1 MSASA
6 LLQKIDSI
14 RIPVPNLETGL
25 AFYRDQLG
33 HVLIWRL
40 PHGAGLR
47 MPGSNAEIVLV
58 PAGDDLQVNFQVA
71 SADTAAERFSEAGG
85 KVLLEPFNT
94 LNGRAAVVQDPFGN
108 VYALRDDRLGELV
121 TDDQGTVLGTEAG
134 ENSGA

>member
-14 RIPVPNLETGL
+14 RVPVPDIETGL
-25 AFYRDQLG
+25 EFYRDQLG
-33 HVLIWRL
+33 HVLVWML

-47 MPGSNAEIVLV
+47 MPGSNAELVLV
-58 PAGDDLQVNFQVA
+58 PMGEDLQVNFQVA
-71 SADTAAERFSEAGG
+71 SADAAAERFVEAGG
-85 KVLLEPFNT
+85 KILVAPFST

-108 VYALRDDRLGELV
+108 IYALRDDHLGELV
-121 TDDQGTVLGTEAG
+121 TDEKGQVLGTESG

>member
-1 MSASA
+1 MSTTP

-14 RIPVPNLETGL
+14 RVPVPDLETGL

-40 PHGAGLR
+40 EKGAGLR
-47 MPGSNAEIVLV
+47 MPGSNAELVLV
-58 PAGDDLQVNFQVA
+58 PQGEDLQVNFQVA
-71 SADTAAERFSEAGG
+71 SADAAAERFMECGG
-85 KVLLEPFNT
+85 KVLVEPFRT
-94 LNGRAAVVQDPFGN
+94 LNGRASVVQDPFGN

-121 TDDQGTVLGTEAG
+121 TDEEGAVLGTEAG

>member
-14 RIPVPNLETGL
+14 RIPVPDIDTGL

-40 PHGAGLR
+40 GNGAGLR
-47 MPGSNAEIVLV
+47 MPGSNAELVLV
-58 PAGDDLQVNFQVA
+58 PMGEDLQVNFQVA
-71 SADTAAERFSEAGG
+71 SADAAAERFVEAGG
-85 KVLLEPFNT
+85 KVLVEPFST
-94 LNGRAAVVQDPFGN
+94 INGRAAVVQDPFGN

-121 TDDQGTVLGTEAG
+121 TDEHGAVLGTEAG

>member
-14 RIPVPNLETGL
+14 RVPVPDLEAGL

-58 PAGDDLQVNFQVA
+58 PEGDDLEVNFQVA
-71 SADTAAERFSEAGG
+71 SADSAAERFTEAGG
-85 KVLLEPFNT
+85 RILLEPFDT

-108 VYALRDDRLGELV
+108 IYALRDDRLGELV
-121 TDDQGTVLGTEAG
+121 TDAEGTVLGTEAG

>member
-14 RIPVPNLETGL
+14 RIPVPDIETGL

-40 PHGAGLR
+40 DHGAGLR
-47 MPGSNAEIVLV
+47 MPGSNAELVLV
-58 PAGDDLQVNFQVA
+58 PQGDDLQVNFQVA
-71 SADTAAERFSEAGG
+71 SADSAAERFVEAGG
-85 KVLLEPFNT
+85 KVIIQPFNT

-108 VYALRDDRLGELV
+108 VFALRDDRLGELI
-121 TDDQGTVLGTEAG
+121 TDEAGVVLGTEGG

>member
-1 MSASA
+1 MTTSP

-14 RIPVPNLETGL
+14 RIPVPDIETGL
-25 AFYRDQLG
+25 EFYRDQLG

-47 MPGSNAEIVLV
+47 MPGSNAELVLV
-58 PAGDDLQVNFQVA
+58 PLGEDLQVNFQVA
-71 SADTAAERFSEAGG
+71 SADTAAERFSESGG
-85 KVLLEPFNT
+85 KVLVPPFST

-108 VYALRDDRLGELV
+108 VYALRDDHLGELV
-121 TDDQGTVLGTEAG
+121 TDEQGAVLGTESG